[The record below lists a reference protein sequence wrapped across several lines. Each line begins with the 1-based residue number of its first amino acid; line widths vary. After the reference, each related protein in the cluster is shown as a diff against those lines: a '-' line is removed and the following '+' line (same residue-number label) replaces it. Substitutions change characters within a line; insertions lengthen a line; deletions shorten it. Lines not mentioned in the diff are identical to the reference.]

1 MSLSFV
7 FKLEEP
13 RRLLRKLGNSFPWKN
28 CMQLSWFCF
37 LQGSVAI
44 AGAVVR
50 WLRDNLGIVK
60 TSQEVG
66 EYLQFVAVNFKHSF

>member
-1 MSLSFV
+1 
-7 FKLEEP
+7 
-13 RRLLRKLGNSFPWKN
+13 
-28 CMQLSWFCF
+28 MQLSWFCF